1 MNSIPNPDD
10 WMDVLTI
17 VMVSL
22 IIAVPSWLSVRN
34 HRALTKLDKSVSNG
48 HTSPLRADVDEIRD
62 TLTHIREDLHFVK
75 TELGDIRTDLRH
87 ERKDRQELDNRFEQ
101 FRRTK

>member
-1 MNSIPNPDD
+1 MNPIPNPDD

-17 VMVSL
+17 IAVSL

-48 HTSPLRADVDEIRD
+48 HEGPLRADVDEIRD

-75 TELGDIRTDLRH
+75 TELGDMRSDLRH
-87 ERKDRQELDNRFEQ
+87 ERKDRLELDQRFEQ
-101 FRRTK
+101 YRRSR